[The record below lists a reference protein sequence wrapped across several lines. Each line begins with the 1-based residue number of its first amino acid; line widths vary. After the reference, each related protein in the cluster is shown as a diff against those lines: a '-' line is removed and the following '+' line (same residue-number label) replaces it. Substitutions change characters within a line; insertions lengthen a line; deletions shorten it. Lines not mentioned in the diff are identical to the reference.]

1 MRAEIHI
8 DAAILG
14 GGIAGLWLLNLLRG
28 AEYGVALLETRRL
41 GGDQT
46 LASQGL
52 IHGGLKYA
60 LGGAATPASE
70 AIAAMPAR
78 WRACLAG
85 TGDID
90 LTPLRPLSD
99 CFHFF
104 SQDGAAGKLTAFLA
118 GKLLQGRARRLRP
131 QEFPAFLPASAFTD
145 RGVVYRLDD
154 FVLDPRDLV
163 DRLAALGTPQIHY
176 IKPQTRIKV
185 GQHQVSIDLGDD
197 LLVCKRLILAAGA
210 GNENLLRRLRIPVEM
225 QRRPLHQVVVR
236 SPSIGPF
243 FGHCLT
249 GIHHPEPRLT
259 ITSHP
264 EGRGR
269 DGRREWFW
277 SLGGQLA
284 AEGTGRT
291 AAEQRR
297 HARRELEAC
306 LPWLDWRQARFTSF
320 RVDRAEPRQPGNQ
333 RPDKAF
339 AQAQGPCIV
348 CWPTKLTLAPDLGD
362 QVLRLMPPPQHPA
375 PPMLDLPPATVGA
388 PPWPE

>member
-60 LGGAATPASE
+60 LGGAATPASK

-104 SQDGAAGKLTAFLA
+104 SQDGVAGKLTAFLA

-176 IKPQTRIKV
+176 MKPQTKIKM

-236 SPSIGPF
+236 SPGIGPF

-264 EGRGR
+264 EGRAR
-269 DGRREWFW
+269 DGSREWFW

-320 RVDRAEPRQPGNQ
+320 RVDRAEPRQPGSQ

-375 PPMLDLPPATVGA
+375 PPMLDLPPATVGT

>member
-28 AEYGVALLETRRL
+28 AEYGAALLETKRL

-85 TGDID
+85 TGEID

-145 RGVVYRLDD
+145 KGVVYRLDD

-163 DRLAALGTPQIHY
+163 DRLAALGAPQIHY

-185 GQHQVSIDLGDD
+185 GQHQVSIEDR
-197 LLVCKRLILAAGA
+197 KS
-210 GNENLLRRLRIPVEM
+210 
-225 QRRPLHQVVVR
+225 VV
-236 SPSIGPF
+236 
-243 FGHCLT
+243 
-249 GIHHPEPRLT
+249 
-259 ITSHP
+259 
-264 EGRGR
+264 
-269 DGRREWFW
+269 
-277 SLGGQLA
+277 
-284 AEGTGRT
+284 
-291 AAEQRR
+291 
-297 HARRELEAC
+297 
-306 LPWLDWRQARFTSF
+306 
-320 RVDRAEPRQPGNQ
+320 
-333 RPDKAF
+333 
-339 AQAQGPCIV
+339 
-348 CWPTKLTLAPDLGD
+348 
-362 QVLRLMPPPQHPA
+362 
-375 PPMLDLPPATVGA
+375 
-388 PPWPE
+388 